1 MEVDAKLNYLN
12 IAPRKVR
19 LVADLIRGKELEIA
33 RKQLKFCNKKAATP
47 ILKLLNQGAANAE
60 NNFNLNPLNLYI
72 REIKVNEGPMLKRWK
87 PRAMGRADEIHKKR
101 SHVTLKLEELD
112 QKKAKKKPKK
122 KKKKKKK
129 DKKQK
134 KGSDERKK
142 QTSKRGRRSNVK
154 GNVKQTKDQIFRRKS
169 I

>member
-72 REIKVNEGPMLKRWK
+72 KEIKVDEGPMLKRWK

-112 QKKAKKKPKK
+112 QKKAKRKTSKK
-122 KKKKKKK
+122 KSKKKKK
-129 DKKQK
+129 DKKPK
-134 KGSDERKK
+134 ESINERKK
-142 QTSKRGRRSNVK
+142 QTSKRGKRSDVK
-154 GNVKQTKDQIFRRKS
+154 GNVKKTKDQIFRRK
-169 I
+169 

>member
-72 REIKVNEGPMLKRWK
+72 REIKVDEGPMLKRWK

-101 SHVTLKLEELD
+101 SHVTLRLEELD
-112 QKKAKKKPKK
+112 QKKAKKKAKK
-122 KKKKKKK
+122 KEKRTK
-129 DKKQK
+129 DKKSK
-134 KGSDERKK
+134 KGVKERKK
-142 QTSKRGRRSNVK
+142 QTSKRGKRSDVK
-154 GNVKQTKDQIFRRKS
+154 GNVKKTKDQFFRRKS

>member
-72 REIKVNEGPMLKRWK
+72 REIKVDEGPMLKRWK

-101 SHVTLKLEELD
+101 SHVTLRLEELD
-112 QKKAKKKPKK
+112 QKKAKKKAKK
-122 KKKKKKK
+122 KKKRTK
-129 DKKQK
+129 DKKSK
-134 KGSDERKK
+134 KGVKERKK
-142 QTSKRGRRSNVK
+142 QTSKRGKRSDVK
-154 GNVKQTKDQIFRRKS
+154 GNVKKTKDQFFRRKS